1 MPSIGR
7 MVLFFIVIKDI
18 IQLLAWMKIFGE
30 IKIKSKMDRKK
41 GIVYDTD
48 KLLKNESNFIEYLV
62 KYIYYKAHNFFI
74 ILYHSFTRFH
84 YALFF
89 SFLNLIKA
97 TPFYIHGYF

>member
-18 IQLLAWMKIFGE
+18 IKLLAWMIIFGQ
-30 IKIKSKMDRKK
+30 IKIRKENR
-41 GIVYDTD
+41 IVYDTD
-48 KLLKNESNFIEYLV
+48 KKLIKESNFIKYLV
-62 KYIYYKAHNFFI
+62 KYISYEAHNFFI

-84 YALFF
+84 LALFF

-97 TPFYIHGYF
+97 TPFFAHFYF